1 MQIEV
6 GRDFKAGLSEV
17 NMIKYDSVTKI
28 FGTGKEA
35 VTALDNVT
43 FTIKKGDIVV
53 FLGPSG
59 CGKTTTLRLTNR
71 LDTITR
77 GSISINGQDIIDVD
91 AVKLRQKMGYVIQEI
106 GLFPNKTIAQNI
118 AVVPRLLG
126 WSKEKIS
133 GRVDELLSMTNLNPE
148 LYRDRYPAE
157 LSGGQQQRV
166 GVARGLAA
174 DPEILL
180 MDEPFGAIDP
190 INREQIQDEFL
201 RLQSK
206 IKKTVAFVSHD
217 IHEAIKMGDKI
228 ALFNEGKLVQYDAPE
243 TILTRPKNKFVTD
256 FVGADRALKVL
267 GLMRVS
273 DVINLKPKNIIK
285 GTDTAPDALK
295 FLEKK
300 AFRYGIVVDG
310 SKPIGYV
317 TAKTLKYEDGFVRDV
332 VEQYPHFEEEGS
344 SLRDVLSYM
353 LMYNLMTF
361 CVVDENGDFMGT
373 ISYNDIQKSVRESYS
388 DDAERNGERVYP

>member
-1 MQIEV
+1 
-6 GRDFKAGLSEV
+6 
-17 NMIKYDSVTKI
+17 MIKYDSVTKI

-77 GSISINGQDIIDVD
+77 GSVSINGQSIIDID

-126 WSKEKIS
+126 WSKEKIC
-133 GRVDELLSMTNLNPE
+133 GRVDELLRMVNLDAE
-148 LYRDRYPAE
+148 LYRDRYPTE

-201 RLQSK
+201 KLQSK

-228 ALFNEGKLVQYDAPE
+228 ALFNEGKLIQYDAPE
-243 TILTRPKNKFVTD
+243 IILTRPKNKFVAD

-267 GLMRVS
+267 GLIRVS
-273 DVINLKPKNIIK
+273 DVINLKPKNIIR
-285 GTDTAPDALK
+285 GTDAAPDALK

-300 AFRYGIVVDG
+300 NFRYGIVIDG

-317 TAKTLKYEDGFVRDV
+317 TPKTLKYEDGLVRDM
-332 VEQYPHFEEEGS
+332 VEEYPHFEEKGS

-353 LMYNLMTF
+353 LMYNIMTF
-361 CVVDENGDFMGT
+361 CVVDENGDFIGT

-388 DDAERNGERVYP
+388 DEAERNEEGV